1 MRELGEA
8 TRAFAKAKATRM
20 RLISILLSLSRSLIL
35 RAGGGPLLLSII
47 LGKIVLAAL
56 TISGVDR

>member
-35 RAGGGPLLLSII
+35 RAGGGPLLFRPNGHDFRRPAPPLPNPP
-47 LGKIVLAAL
+47 
-56 TISGVDR
+56 